1 MRRKYRL
8 RIPSKVV
15 MVDYDDEKEDLYVR
29 FREAEQTEG
38 EPTDDGLVVVHND
51 KKGIA
56 AIEIL
61 NLNEL

>member
-1 MRRKYRL
+1 
-8 RIPSKVV
+8 